1 MTKKQKLL
9 TLELLIHGVLIVLM
23 ALPIGA
29 VMRFGHPDPHVKLY
43 RTFAYFDLG
52 VLGMSGN
59 PFPFLTAILASV
71 GLLLILWMLVSS
83 GKRTGKKGTA
93 CLICTLSGAAASVL
107 ALLMLSRVSAA
118 GIAVTALMLL
128 SACIQ
133 ALIRRDEGPVLET

>member
-1 MTKKQKLL
+1 MTKKQWLL

-29 VMRFGHPDPHVKLY
+29 VLRFAPSPTTRVY
-43 RTFAYFDLG
+43 RSFAYFDLG

-118 GIAVTALMLL
+118 GIAVTGLMLL

-133 ALIRRDEGPVLET
+133 ALIRRDEGAVPEK

>member
-1 MTKKQKLL
+1 MTKKQWLL
-9 TLELLIHGVLIVLM
+9 ILELLIHGVLIVLM

-29 VMRFGHPDPHVKLY
+29 VLRFAPSPTTRLY
-43 RTFAYFDLG
+43 RSFAYFDLG

-118 GIAVTALMLL
+118 GIAVTGLMLL

-133 ALIRRDEGPVLET
+133 ALIRRDEGAVPEE

>member
-29 VMRFGHPDPHVKLY
+29 VLRFAPSPTTRVY
-43 RTFAYFDLG
+43 RSFAYFDLG

-83 GKRTGKKGTA
+83 GKRTGKKGTV
-93 CLICTLSGAAASVL
+93 CLVVTLSGAAASVL
-107 ALLMLSRVSAA
+107 GLLMLSRVSAA
-118 GIAVTALMLL
+118 GIAVTGLMLL

-133 ALIRRDEGPVLET
+133 ALIRRDEGLVPEE